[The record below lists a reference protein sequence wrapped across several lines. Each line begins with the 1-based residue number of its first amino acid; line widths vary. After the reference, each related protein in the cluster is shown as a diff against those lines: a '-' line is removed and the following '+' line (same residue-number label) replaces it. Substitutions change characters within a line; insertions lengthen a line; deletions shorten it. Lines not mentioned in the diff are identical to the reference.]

1 MEHPNS
7 LEKIMLQFLIDNDH
21 KYTSIKD
28 LIKNVWGRSGVK
40 KATVA
45 QNISVLRKKGNQ
57 IELNRKLGYKL
68 FNHKQ

>member
-7 LEKIMLQFLIDNDH
+7 LEKIMLKFLIDNDH
-21 KYTSIKD
+21 KYTSINE

-45 QNISVLRKKGNQ
+45 QNVSVLRKKGHQ